1 MVVNMYTKEKGAKG
15 DGERIREMVTR
26 MWIMLSFSWV
36 SRVSSLA
43 GLPTLLLLQIPW
55 AVDFSGDAHGS
66 F

>member
-1 MVVNMYTKEKGAKG
+1 MYTKEKRAKG
-15 DGERIREMVTR
+15 DGRYKGKMGAIVTTL
-26 MWIMLSFSWV
+26 WIMLSFSWV

-43 GLPTLLLLQIPW
+43 GLQTLLLLQIPW